1 MGEKRQHREGGA
13 NSDRV
18 IASKKA
24 KVGKTPQ
31 SLQGSQ
37 FTRFLQQGNDFHDES
52 EIKRPNTGHDQRH
65 DGDTLIEKL
74 QGVVSEVVKHPEALG
89 SHPKHSSI
97 LTIASQLQTIL
108 SAASQPAN
116 APPTHIHPSR
126 IVQSL
131 PELPPISNASL
142 ARAVF
147 THPGAHTNNNVEGPE
162 ETSYDRLEVLGDA
175 YIEVFATKLI
185 WRRFP
190 DIPAGRISQIREEL
204 VKNETLAEYATKYKF
219 DTRLS
224 VPPDHKDQPKRWK
237 KTKGD
242 VFEAYVAAV
251 ILSNPVD
258 GDEIVENWLTQ
269 LWQPKLT
276 GIELVQPVLKSKEL
290 LAKKV
295 MGKGIKLR
303 YVDER
308 PPEKLSGGMQTF
320 YVGVYLTGWG
330 WDNQHLGSGS
340 GLNKTIA
347 GDNAAQQ
354 ALRNVP
360 LIDQVADA
368 KLAGDAKANAL

>member
-1 MGEKRQHREGGA
+1 MGEKRQHKDG
-13 NSDRV
+13 NSSPGRA
-18 IASKKA
+18 ITSKKA
-24 KVGKTPQ
+24 K
-31 SLQGSQ
+31 
-37 FTRFLQQGNDFHDES
+37 GNHFHDES
-52 EIKRPNTGHDQRH
+52 EIKRPNTGVDRTN
-65 DGDTLIEKL
+65 DGETLIEKL
-74 QGVVSEVVKHPEALG
+74 HGVVNEIVKHPEALG
-89 SHPKHSSI
+89 SHPKRSSV
-97 LTIASQLQTIL
+97 LNIASQLQTVL
-108 SAASQPAN
+108 AAASLP
-116 APPTHIHPSR
+116 PDTTPTHVHPSKKDKG
-126 IVQSL
+126 L
-131 PELPPISNASL
+131 PELPPISDASL

-147 THPGAHTNNNVEGPE
+147 THPGAHTNNNVEGPD

-190 DIPAGRISQIREEL
+190 NIPAGRISQIREEL
-204 VKNETLAEYATKYKF
+204 VKNETLAEYATKYGF

-224 VPPDHKDQPKRWK
+224 IPPDHRDQPKRWK

-251 ILSNPVD
+251 VLSNPVD

-276 GIELVQPVLKSKEL
+276 GIQSVQSVLKAKEL

-308 PPEKLSGGMQTF
+308 PPERLSGGMQTF

-330 WDNQHLGSGS
+330 WDNQHLGSGR
-340 GLNKTIA
+340 GLSKTIA
-347 GDNAAQQ
+347 GDNAAQE

-368 KLAGDAKANAL
+368 KLASGAKANDIQ

>member
-1 MGEKRQHREGGA
+1 LA
-13 NSDRV
+13 
-18 IASKKA
+18 
-24 KVGKTPQ
+24 
-31 SLQGSQ
+31 
-37 FTRFLQQGNDFHDES
+37 
-52 EIKRPNTGHDQRH
+52 
-65 DGDTLIEKL
+65 
-74 QGVVSEVVKHPEALG
+74 
-89 SHPKHSSI
+89 
-97 LTIASQLQTIL
+97 
-108 SAASQPAN
+108 AASLPAN
-116 APPTHIHPSR
+116 APPTHDHLSR
-126 IVQSL
+126 TDKNL
-131 PELPPISNASL
+131 PELPPISKASL

-147 THPGAHTNNNVEGPE
+147 THPGAHTNTNVEGPE

-175 YIEVFATKLI
+175 YIEVAATKLI

-190 DIPAGRISQIREEL
+190 NIPAGRISQIREEL
-204 VKNETLAEYATKYKF
+204 VKNETLAEYATKYGF

-224 VPPDHKDQPKRWK
+224 VPPDHKDQLKRWK

-251 ILSNPVD
+251 VLSNPVD
-258 GDEIVENWLTQ
+258 GDKIVENWLTQ

-276 GIELVQPVLKSKEL
+276 GIERVQPVLKSKEI

-308 PPEKLSGGMQTF
+308 PPERLNGGMQTF

-330 WDNQHLGSGS
+330 WENQHLGSGS

-347 GDNAAQQ
+347 GDNAASQ
-354 ALRNVP
+354 ALQNIP

-368 KLAGDAKANAL
+368 KLASDAKANDL